1 MTAIKTTAAAILIVA
16 ALAAANYSRPYDCTT
31 DSECEAEE
39 AARCWI
45 LCQ

>member
-1 MTAIKTTAAAILIVA
+1 MTTLKTTIAAILILA
-16 ALAAANYSRPYDCTT
+16 ALAAVNYSRPYDCTT